1 MCHVVLGRSNFW
13 SLLFR
18 IDEDFAAE
26 THAGG
31 CRFCGGVLHRADYQ
45 RKPRGV
51 VRSLL
56 GAGHGRRL
64 SFCCER
70 DGCRRRHTP
79 PSVRFL
85 GRRAFLGAVIVL
97 ATAMAH
103 GLTGRRVARLSEQFG
118 VSLRTLRRW
127 QRWWREDFAAEALW
141 RGLRGLLA
149 VPLTRASL
157 PGSLL
162 AGMTGVGGIDRLVEL
177 LRLLAPLSSS
187 SSVREGS

>member
-1 MCHVVLGRSNFW
+1 MCHAILGTSNFW
-13 SLLFR
+13 SWLFR
-18 IDEDFAAE
+18 IDKELAAQ
-26 THAGG
+26 TRATG
-31 CRFCGGVLHRADYQ
+31 CRYCGGALHCADYL

-51 VRSLL
+51 
-56 GAGHGRRL
+56 AGWRPGEGGERRL

-85 GRRAFLGAVIVL
+85 GRRVFLGAVVVL

-103 GLTGRRVARLSEQFG
+103 GLTGRRMTRLSEQFG
-118 VSLRTLRRW
+118 VSVRTLRRW
-127 QRWWREDFAAEALW
+127 QRWWREAFAADAVW
-141 RGLRGLLA
+141 QGLRGLLA
-149 VPLTRASL
+149 VPLSPASL

-162 AGMTGVGGIDRLVEL
+162 AGMTATREVDRLVEL

-187 SSVREGS
+187 RCLREGE